1 MGQKKVS
8 GVLISGVRMHARMV
22 HIGVGKVVLFREV
35 SSVHWCPYR
44 RDYSSWGTVFVFMF
58 ELVFVSCFL
67 K

>member
-35 SSVHWCPYR
+35 SSVHWCPY
-44 RDYSSWGTVFVFMF
+44 YSSWGTVFVFEF
-58 ELVFVSCFL
+58 VFVFVSCFL